1 MSEADD
7 ARALRRD
14 VPVPGAPDG
23 GVWGSDAIALMLRA
37 LDIPYVCL
45 NPGASF
51 RGLHDSLVNCLGNER
66 PQMLVCLHEEHAV
79 AIAHGYAK
87 VTGTPLAAI
96 VHSNV
101 GLMHAS
107 MAMFNAW
114 CDRLPVIVLGAT
126 GPVDAAKRRPW
137 IDWIHTMRDQGA
149 LVRSFVKWDDQPASV
164 PAAYEALLR
173 ARQIAQTAPMGP
185 VYVNLDV
192 SLQEDR
198 LASLPP
204 LPEVARYL
212 PPPPVH
218 AAPAAIAQ
226 AAQWLR
232 EAQRPLL
239 LMGRATRDQ
248 DEWNAR
254 VALAEALGARVLTD
268 LKVGAAFPTDHPLHA
283 APPGV
288 FLPPAATAV
297 VRDADVVLALDWV
310 DLAGTLKQAWGTDT
324 VTSRV
329 INVSPDQHAHHGAG
343 MEYHALPPA
352 DLYLLCDAATV
363 VHDLRQ
369 AVGSAAQRPVPAS
382 VANGRDDAATAAAQ
396 GPITIA
402 AVAQAL
408 ERAAQGI
415 AVSLTHLPLG
425 WSGEMWHFRHPLDFL
440 GSDGGAADRCGTGPY
455 RGRRDRAQGHRAD
468 ARRHPRRRRFPDG
481 RDRAVERRQRAR
493 AAARRGV
500 QQPLVLQRRDP
511 SGTRS
516 EDARATRREQV
527 DRPAH
532 RRSRARPGT
541 ARASAGYDGH
551 RPGDRRAGAARGARR
566 RGRAGLPRRGGGRR
580 RARGTRLQPV
590 DGRRRGPRARDQ
602 GGAMNAVTSPTGKDL
617 SPARVLPQH
626 RDLFYGGAWHAP
638 HGGRYADT
646 LNPAED
652 APLAAVAE
660 ADAADVDA
668 AVHAAHAA
676 FAGWRALK
684 PLQRAEAMRAAAAI
698 LRANAEE
705 LAMLDAL
712 NTGNPVA
719 EMVADARVAAGAHEY
734 FAGLAM
740 EAKGVTVPMGPDHLN
755 YTLREPL
762 GVVARIVAYNHPLM
776 FAAAKIA
783 APLAAGNTVIV
794 KAAGQAPL
802 SALRMAELIGGCFP
816 PGVLNVLAGDRA
828 CGEALSTHPLVRKV
842 T

>member
-1 MSEADD
+1 VSEADD

-37 LDIPYVCL
+37 LGIPYVCL

-232 EAQRPLL
+232 EARRPLL
-239 LMGRATRDQ
+239 LMGRASRDQ

-288 FLPPAATAV
+288 FLPPAGAAV

-352 DLYLLCDAATV
+352 DLYLLCDAATAV
-363 VHDLRQ
+363 RDLWR
-369 AVGSAAQRPVPAS
+369 AAGSAAQRPVPAS
-382 VANGRDDAATAAAQ
+382 VASGRDDAATAGAQ
-396 GPITIA
+396 GPITIET
-402 AVAQAL
+402 VARAL

-425 WSGEMWHFRHPLDFL
+425 WSGEMRHFRHPLDFL
-440 GSDGGAADRCGTGPY
+440 GSDGGAGIGAGPGLTVGAAIALKGTGRMPIGILGDGDFLMGVTALWSAANARVPLLVVVCNNRSFY
-455 RGRRDRAQGHRAD
+455 NDEIHQERVARMRERPVENKWIGQRIDDPAPDLALLARAQGLTGIGPVTDAQALPEVLAD
-468 ARRHPRRRRFPDG
+468 A
-481 RDRAVERRQRAR
+481 VAR
-493 AAARRGV
+493 VRRGEAV
-500 QQPLVLQRRDP
+500 VVDVHVAPGYSP
-511 SGTRS
+511 SM
-516 EDARATRREQV
+516 A
-527 DRPAH
+527 
-532 RRSRARPGT
+532 
-541 ARASAGYDGH
+541 AGV
-551 RPGDRRAGAARGARR
+551 ARGHATKEAR
-566 RGRAGLPRRGGGRR
+566 
-580 RARGTRLQPV
+580 
-590 DGRRRGPRARDQ
+590 
-602 GGAMNAVTSPTGKDL
+602 
-617 SPARVLPQH
+617 
-626 RDLFYGGAWHAP
+626 
-638 HGGRYADT
+638 
-646 LNPAED
+646 
-652 APLAAVAE
+652 
-660 ADAADVDA
+660 
-668 AVHAAHAA
+668 
-676 FAGWRALK
+676 
-684 PLQRAEAMRAAAAI
+684 
-698 LRANAEE
+698 
-705 LAMLDAL
+705 
-712 NTGNPVA
+712 
-719 EMVADARVAAGAHEY
+719 
-734 FAGLAM
+734 
-740 EAKGVTVPMGPDHLN
+740 
-755 YTLREPL
+755 
-762 GVVARIVAYNHPLM
+762 
-776 FAAAKIA
+776 
-783 APLAAGNTVIV
+783 
-794 KAAGQAPL
+794 
-802 SALRMAELIGGCFP
+802 
-816 PGVLNVLAGDRA
+816 
-828 CGEALSTHPLVRKV
+828 
-842 T
+842 